1 MLRWTAGR
9 RALVVALV
17 VTLTVLWQWAS
28 WSGDRGLS
36 ILYAACAFVYVSGAV
51 AGSVLLSRWTWRH
64 RAVAVVTGMV
74 AGHSP
79 AGESLMASMPFV
91 PLGRRLFHAPR
102 LWSYWVAGNVTEYDF
117 VMPAGMTLTLLNRWR
132 EALEQ
137 ALNRKVDWRYGNLLF
152 TLRVIKAELPAAVAF
167 GELARLGAG
176 QAGEL
181 VFCVGW
187 GLLGPVWADLAAL
200 PHLLIGGV
208 PGGGKSVFLR
218 QLVTWLALANPPER
232 LRLAFIDL
240 KGGMELNLFRRL
252 PHRLRPV
259 LRQWR
264 ECGSLLEE
272 LNGELDRRQAAFDRA
287 EVVSLAEWNR
297 GYPEAGLPHV
307 VLVIDEMAEL
317 TAVESGD
324 KAEKAA
330 RQGQLWLLIR
340 LCRLGRAVGL
350 HVVCATQRPDTDAV
364 PGQLKANLPATMA
377 FRVRDPVNSRVLL
390 GDGHP
395 EAANLP
401 PMPGRGIWQVDG
413 QVEVQTP
420 WLDRAEAAA
429 LLASAYPEL
438 AGAGLRLVEPDGE
451 GPAWGSE
458 R

>member
-9 RALVVALV
+9 RALTVALV
-17 VTLTVLWQWAS
+17 VTLTLLWQLGS
-28 WSGDRGLS
+28 SGNRALA
-36 ILYAACAFVYVSGAV
+36 ILYIVSAFAYVAGAV
-51 AGSVLLSRWTWRH
+51 AASVLMSRWIWRH
-64 RAVAVVTGMV
+64 RAVAVVSGMV
-74 AGHSP
+74 AGRFP
-79 AGESLMASMPFV
+79 AGQSW
-91 PLGRRLFHAPR
+91 PLRRPLALAPR
-102 LWSYWVAGNVTEYDF
+102 LWSYRVAGQVSEYAF
-117 VMPAGMTLTLLNRWR
+117 LMPAGMTLSALNEWR

-137 ALNRKVDWRYGNLLF
+137 ALNRKADWRYQGMLF
-152 TLRVIKAELPAAVAF
+152 HLRVIKAEMPAVVAF
-167 GELARLGAG
+167 AELLRQATA

-181 VFCVGW
+181 VFCVGM
-187 GLLGPVWADLAAL
+187 GLMGPVWADLAAL

-240 KGGMELNLFRRL
+240 KGGMEMNIFRRL

-259 LRQWR
+259 LRQWQ

-287 EVVSLAEWNR
+287 EAVSLAEWNR
-297 GYPEAGLPHV
+297 RYPDAALPYL

-324 KAEKAA
+324 RAEKAA
-330 RQGQLWLLIR
+330 RQAQLTHLVR
-340 LCRLGRAVGL
+340 LCRLGRAVGV
-350 HVVCATQRPDTDAV
+350 HAICATQRPDADAV

-395 EAANLP
+395 EAASLP
-401 PMPGRGIWQVDG
+401 PIPGRGIWQVDG

-420 WLDRAEAAA
+420 WLDRAEASA
-429 LLASAYPEL
+429 LLSRAYPEV
-438 AGAGLRLVEPDGE
+438 AGVGLRLVEAEDGE
-451 GPAWGSE
+451 EPEPAWRSE